1 MLLIDLKVM
10 TMNSSELKLLY
21 LTYIYLKFK
30 KYSALFF
37 FQKQLKP
44 TMMTHVR
51 NVVLFF
57 HTFFLL
63 ICEFTLSKKSIY
75 CDNTKSIT
83 MANIY
88 GAKYWKSLSNYV
100 L

>member
-1 MLLIDLKVM
+1 M

-21 LTYIYLKFK
+21 LTYIYLKFLK
-30 KYSALFF
+30 IFCTFLF

-57 HTFFLL
+57 HTFFFFSSVSLP
-63 ICEFTLSKKSIY
+63 CQKKSIY